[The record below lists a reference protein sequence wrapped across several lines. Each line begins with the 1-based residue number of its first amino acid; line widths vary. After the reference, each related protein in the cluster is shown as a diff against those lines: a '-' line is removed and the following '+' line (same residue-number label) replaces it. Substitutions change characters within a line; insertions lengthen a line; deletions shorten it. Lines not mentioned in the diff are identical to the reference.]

1 LYNNIT
7 SPALF
12 SKHGVKMSYVNTSD
26 KNKSFDFHA
35 FLQPLRYKN
44 KLYLS
49 GVPTELGYDG
59 LKKYL
64 LICPPDIDPEPID
77 GINYRLCF
85 GDSSYG
91 VDHYETVYGMN
102 EPLYLWA
109 IIHKEG

>member
-1 LYNNIT
+1 MENKLI
-7 SPALF
+7 SHKLF
-12 SKHGVKMSYVNTSD
+12 NKFGVRMSYVTVSSSD
-26 KNKSFDFHA
+26 SSYDFYA

-59 LKKYL
+59 LNKYL
-64 LICPPDIDPEPID
+64 LICPPDIDIGSID

-85 GDSSYG
+85 SDKAFG
-91 VDHYETVYGMN
+91 VDHCETVYSMGK
-102 EPLYLWA
+102 PLYLWA